1 MENNYTHQVTLINS
15 NETSQ
20 ENSLEIPEK
29 IVTNV
34 VDSIIKVL
42 KKKYGEGLVNTNIVY
57 RNYLASSYDVY
68 SKVKTLV
75 NPYAPRVFEGSNGIY
90 VPSKIIYN
98 DFSKAND
105 NTERTPRYK
114 TINECTDLFRL
125 QDGEHQCIL
134 ILGSGGTGK
143 SMLMR
148 HLFLNSIDTGYA
160 IPILVNLRKYKGKD
174 NTDFSILTLIFKS
187 MQMFDIPMNQEQ
199 FLYSLKSGKY
209 LILYD
214 GLDEVKDE
222 FREYAAQEIEKVY
235 LKYPDNKY
243 VITSRRVIEQSHH
256 SGTGY
261 FGKSFAILKSF
272 YFLEIAPLS
281 INNAC
286 SLVTKIGNPEDINK
300 TEKFKNIIRE
310 RLWSE
315 HKDFL
320 SSPLLLSIMYITYL
334 DRLDDMLMNNL
345 ADYYTNV
352 FDALYS
358 KHELSKA
365 EGTEL
370 RLLCEKLGY
379 AKFKTL
385 FSYICF
391 QSYFNQQYEFTTE
404 ELVDLIQHGIL
415 RLNYSDCL
423 QLDCTKDFIQDLTNR
438 VCLLVQ
444 DGTVFV
450 FLHRSVQSY
459 FAAYY
464 TTILTDVEQKAL
476 FNAIIPDYYIQ
487 RDFISILGGIE
498 RERFNKIY
506 VYPTIKNIVSDNNY
520 SKKLLKIIRDFK
532 NSDPYTNNYSEIKN
546 FINLFVPILIWLDC
560 NYNRNDFNESEN
572 KILKIICIKDRIKN
586 LLVYYDFCIS
596 KHNLKRAMNIMQQ
609 YFDSCKD
616 ALIKTK
622 LFKVMNE
629 WVNNTA
635 DTIDYSDFQ
644 KFILKL

>member
-1 MENNYTHQVTLINS
+1 MENNYTRQITLIN
-15 NETSQ
+15 NETSPQ
-20 ENSLEIPEK
+20 TSFDIPEK
-29 IVTNV
+29 LVTNV
-34 VDSIIKVL
+34 IDSIVKFV
-42 KKKYGEGLVNTNIVY
+42 KRKFGEGLINTNIVY
-57 RNYLASSYDVY
+57 HNYLQVSYDVY

-75 NPYAPRVFEGSNGIY
+75 NPYTPRIFEGSSGIY
-90 VPSKIIYN
+90 VPSKVVYEDIIKI
-98 DFSKAND
+98 SGKL
-105 NTERTPRYK
+105 ERKQISK
-114 TINECTDLFRL
+114 TIHKCTDLF
-125 QDGEHQCIL
+125 EFENKKHQCIL

-174 NTDFSILTLIFKS
+174 NPEFSIANLIFKS
-187 MQMFDIPMNQEQ
+187 MKMFDIPMNQEQ

-214 GLDEVKDE
+214 GLDEVKDKY
-222 FREYAAQEIEKVY
+222 REEASKEIEDVFF
-235 LKYPDNKY
+235 KYSDNKY
-243 VITSRRVIEQSHH
+243 VIMSRRVIEQNHH
-256 SGTGY
+256 SNTGY
-261 FGKSFAILKSF
+261 FGTSFTILKSF
-272 YFLEIAPLS
+272 YFLDIAPLTL
-281 INNAC
+281 NNAC
-286 SLVTKIGNPEDINK
+286 SLVTKIGNPEDVYK
-300 TEKFKNIIRE
+300 TERFKILIRE
-310 RLWSE
+310 KLWLE

-334 DRLDDMLMNNL
+334 DRLDDMLMNDL

-379 AKFKTL
+379 LKFKTL

-404 ELVDLIQHGIL
+404 ELLGLIKNGIL
-415 RLNYSDCL
+415 KLNYSGFL
-423 QLDCTKDFIQDLTNR
+423 KLDRAGDFIQDLTNR

-444 DGTVFV
+444 EGIYFT

-464 TTILTDVEQKAL
+464 TTTLTDEVQKSL
-476 FNAIIPDYYIQ
+476 INAILPNYYIQ
-487 RDFISILGGIE
+487 SDFISILGGIE

-506 VYPTIKNIVSDNNY
+506 VYSTIQNIILDDNY
-520 SKKLLKIIRDFK
+520 LKKLLKIIKDFK
-532 NSDPYTNNYSEIKN
+532 NSDQYTDNYSGISL
-546 FINLFVPILIWLDC
+546 FINYFVPILIWLDC
-560 NYNRNDFNESEN
+560 NYNKNDFSESEN

-586 LLVYYDFCIS
+586 LLIYYNYCIA
-596 KHNLKRAMNIMQQ
+596 KNNLKRAKNIMQQ
-609 YFDSCKD
+609 YLESCKN

-622 LFKVMNE
+622 LFDVIKQWLYE
-629 WVNNTA
+629 RE
-635 DTIDYSDFQ
+635 TIDCSDFQ
-644 KFILKL
+644 EFIQKL